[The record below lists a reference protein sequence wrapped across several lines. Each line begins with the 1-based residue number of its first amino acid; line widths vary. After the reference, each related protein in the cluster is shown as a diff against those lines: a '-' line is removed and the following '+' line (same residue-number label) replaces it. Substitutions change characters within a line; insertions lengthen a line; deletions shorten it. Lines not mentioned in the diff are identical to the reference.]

1 MIEEFYSDRLN
12 CPIYLIWIPQLVILN
27 QQSPEI
33 FQWLNDNYDVE
44 YGVDFGSIWNLPI
57 TDYPNNV
64 CRDGHVVRWFR
75 NPQIAAFAA
84 LKWA

>member
-12 CPIYLIWIPQLVILN
+12 CPIYLIWIDKQVIFDTPAN
-27 QQSPEI
+27 EI
-33 FQWLNDNYDVE
+33 FQFISDNYGVV
-44 YGVDFGSIWNLPI
+44 YGVDFGSIWDLPI

-64 CRDGHVVRWFR
+64 YREDYVVRWFR
-75 NPQIAAFAA
+75 DPQIATFAA